1 MQIKMNIPFTSL
13 PGYNDLFIDYINNFE
28 KVSDYY
34 SFSPD
39 NHGILN
45 SINSKKE
52 TYNNGYI
59 NREELSEIL
68 KVQNKFF
75 NSGETTF
82 LNIELLKEEN
92 TFAVVTGQQIG
103 LLSGNFYTILKAL
116 NAVQLSRS
124 LSAKYPE
131 YKFVPVFWL
140 EADDHDFLEINN
152 INVYNKNNEIVN
164 HKYFEKGVEKER
176 YLTPTGRIVLDE
188 HIETFKQNLKDSLLP
203 TEFTDELFEFINRSY
218 KEGID
223 LITAF
228 ARFFNYAA
236 GDKGIIFCDPTNKDI
251 KKLLIP
257 VFEKELN
264 TYPQSCEMIVNT
276 SADIELNEY
285 EPQVKPRSINLF
297 YAHNNNRHSIEIKE
311 DKFSLKHTRQ
321 KFEKEEFFNLLY
333 SNPENF
339 SPNVILRPICQDIL
353 LPTIAYVGGPSEV
366 AYFAQF
372 KDVYNFFGMEV
383 PVVYPRTSVTIM
395 EKRVET
401 FLEKFEIGF
410 EELFDEERVAIKL
423 LGKVNEVNLEELF
436 SNFTDELN
444 AIIYTYSNKLNEVDK
459 NLMVNLQ
466 NKYDKF
472 IENVN
477 FSKQKFVESQIKQN
491 DSTGTKLTSVL
502 SSVYPHQV
510 PQERYINIA
519 YFLNK
524 YGFGFIN
531 DLYTTLD
538 LNKFSHQVISMSI
551 EKKIDQTTLF

>member
-264 TYPQSCEMIVNT
+264 TYPQSCEMI
-276 SADIELNEY
+276 SKY
-285 EPQVKPRSINLF
+285 F
-297 YAHNNNRHSIEIKE
+297 CRH
-311 DKFSLKHTRQ
+311 
-321 KFEKEEFFNLLY
+321 
-333 SNPENF
+333 
-339 SPNVILRPICQDIL
+339 
-353 LPTIAYVGGPSEV
+353 
-366 AYFAQF
+366 
-372 KDVYNFFGMEV
+372 
-383 PVVYPRTSVTIM
+383 
-395 EKRVET
+395 
-401 FLEKFEIGF
+401 
-410 EELFDEERVAIKL
+410 
-423 LGKVNEVNLEELF
+423 
-436 SNFTDELN
+436 
-444 AIIYTYSNKLNEVDK
+444 
-459 NLMVNLQ
+459 
-466 NKYDKF
+466 
-472 IENVN
+472 
-477 FSKQKFVESQIKQN
+477 
-491 DSTGTKLTSVL
+491 
-502 SSVYPHQV
+502 
-510 PQERYINIA
+510 
-519 YFLNK
+519 
-524 YGFGFIN
+524 
-531 DLYTTLD
+531 
-538 LNKFSHQVISMSI
+538 
-551 EKKIDQTTLF
+551 